1 MFMRQLFLGVA
12 FFSIAL
18 LGTTAFARGEPL
30 HDIPLR
36 WTPTAT
42 LAEWGAVDISGPMA
56 AAKVRVEPFA
66 DSRENPGLVGE
77 NRENSEKIR
86 QVTTTGDVASF
97 IADHLKEGL
106 RGAGLSIV
114 DSGGDLIISGEIRR
128 FFVTEVNTYGGEIS
142 VLVHVKNSAGKEL
155 WSGVIAGDST
165 RWGRS
170 YSAANYYETMS
181 DMILSATHNL
191 LANPG
196 FHDALAKP

>member
-1 MFMRQLFLGVA
+1 MRKVLLGVA
-12 FFSIAL
+12 FFSAAL
-18 LGTTAFARGEPL
+18 LSATTFARGEPL
-30 HDIPLR
+30 QNIPLK

-42 LAEWGAVDISGPMA
+42 LAEWGAVDISGAMA
-56 AAKVRVEPFA
+56 AAKVRVDAFA
-66 DSRENPGLVGE
+66 DARENPGLVGE
-77 NRENSEKIR
+77 NRENSDKVR
-86 QVTTTGDVASF
+86 QVTTSGDVAAF

-155 WSGVIAGDST
+155 WSGVVTGDST

-181 DMILSATHNL
+181 DMVLSATHNL
-191 LANPG
+191 LANAG

>member
-1 MFMRQLFLGVA
+1 MVMRKLFHA
-12 FFSIAL
+12 ITFFSAAL
-18 LGTTAFARGEPL
+18 LSAAAFARGEPL
-30 HDIPLR
+30 QNIPLK

-56 AAKVRVEPFA
+56 AAKVRVDAFA
-66 DSRENPGLVGE
+66 DTRENPGLVGE
-77 NRENSEKIR
+77 NRENAEKIR
-86 QVTTTGDVASF
+86 QVTTSGDVPSF

-114 DSGGDLIISGEIRR
+114 DSGGDLIISGEVRR

-142 VLVHVKNSAGKEL
+142 VLVHVKNSAGKEI
-155 WSGVIAGDST
+155 WSGVVAGDST

-181 DMILSATHNL
+181 DMVLSATHNL

>member
-1 MFMRQLFLGVA
+1 MRKLLLGVA
-12 FFSIAL
+12 CFSAVL
-18 LGTTAFARGEPL
+18 LGATAFARGEAL
-30 HDIPLR
+30 QNIPLK

-42 LAEWGAVDISGPMA
+42 LAEWGAVDISGAMA
-56 AAKVRVEPFA
+56 AAKVRVDAFA
-66 DSRENPGLVGE
+66 EARENPGLVGE

-86 QVTTTGDVASF
+86 QVTTSGDVASF
-97 IADHLKEGL
+97 IAEHLKEGL

-142 VLVHVKNSAGKEL
+142 VLIHVKNSAGKEL
-155 WSGVIAGDST
+155 WSGVVNGDST

-181 DMILSATHNL
+181 DMVLSATHNL

-196 FHDALAKP
+196 FRDALAKP